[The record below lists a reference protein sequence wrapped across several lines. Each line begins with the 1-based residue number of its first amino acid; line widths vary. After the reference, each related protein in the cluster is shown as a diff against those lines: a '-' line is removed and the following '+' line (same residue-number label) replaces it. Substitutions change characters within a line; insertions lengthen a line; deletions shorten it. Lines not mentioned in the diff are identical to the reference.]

1 MSIHLSKGIIS
12 GRIMILALLTLS
24 LIFPLFMTQTYYLS
38 TLIFCGINAIAVLGL
53 DILMGYAGQISLGHA
68 AFIGIGAYT
77 SGILSANYGYNP
89 WISMTIGVLVTMGF
103 AYIISIPTLRLRG
116 YFLAIATLGFC
127 VIIRVLLVF
136 FHDLTGGV
144 SGLNDIPSFSF
155 FGISLNN
162 EFRFYYLLWAFV
174 ALAMLA
180 TNNLAKSG
188 FGRALRAIEYND
200 IRAGARGVD
209 VSAYKR
215 RAFIF
220 SAALASISGALYGH
234 YIHFITPFNFG
245 LMDSIM
251 LVVMVI
257 VGGMGSRI
265 GSLLGAG
272 IITILPEAL
281 RSVAEGETI
290 VYGLIIVLVMIFMPT
305 GLVGGA
311 RRVMSMLSTRGSG
324 SPLRNS

>member
-1 MSIHLSKGIIS
+1 MSIHLSNGITS
-12 GRIMILALLTLS
+12 GRIMILTLLIGS

-53 DILMGYAGQISLGHA
+53 DILLSYAGQISLGHA
-68 AFIGIGAYT
+68 AFMGIGAYT
-77 SGILSANYGYNP
+77 SGILSVKYGYDP
-89 WISMTIGVLVTMGF
+89 WISLTISVLVTMGF

-127 VIIRVLLVF
+127 VIMRVLIVF

-215 RAFIF
+215 RAFLF
-220 SAALASISGALYGH
+220 SAVLASISGALYGH

-245 LMDSIM
+245 LMESIM

-272 IITILPEAL
+272 IITVLPEVL
-281 RSVAEGETI
+281 RGVAEGETI
-290 VYGLIIVLVMIFMPT
+290 IYGLIIVLVIMFMPT
-305 GLVGGA
+305 GLAGGA
-311 RRVMSMLSTRGSG
+311 RKAMSMLRAIGSVAL
-324 SPLRNS
+324 SRSS

>member
-1 MSIHLSKGIIS
+1 MIS
-12 GRIMILALLTLS
+12 EKLKNISYSRIVFLMLLAFS

-38 TLIFCGINAIAVLGL
+38 TLILCGINVIAVLGL
-53 DILMGYAGQISLGHA
+53 DLLISYAGQISLGHA
-68 AFIGIGAYT
+68 AFMGIGAYT
-77 SGILSANYGYNP
+77 SGILSVKYGYNP
-89 WISMTIGVLVTMGF
+89 WGSIAIGVLVTMGF
-103 AYIISIPTLRLRG
+103 AYIIAIPTLRLRG

-127 VIIRVLLVF
+127 VIMRVLFVF
-136 FHDLTGGV
+136 FHGLTGGV
-144 SGLNDIPSFSF
+144 SGLNDIPSLSLFGFSF
-155 FGISLNN
+155 NN
-162 EFRFYYLLWAFV
+162 EFRFYYLLWAIV

-188 FGRALRAIEYND
+188 FGRALRAIEFND
-200 IRAGARGVD
+200 TRADSRGID

-215 RAFIF
+215 RVFIF

-245 LMDSIM
+245 LMESIM

-257 VGGMGSRI
+257 LGGMGSRV

-281 RSVAEGETI
+281 RGMAEGETI
-290 VYGLIIVLVMIFMPT
+290 VYGMIIVLVMMFMPT
-305 GLVGGA
+305 GLVGGT
-311 RRVMSMLSTRGSG
+311 RRVISLLKVSKS
-324 SPLRNS
+324 